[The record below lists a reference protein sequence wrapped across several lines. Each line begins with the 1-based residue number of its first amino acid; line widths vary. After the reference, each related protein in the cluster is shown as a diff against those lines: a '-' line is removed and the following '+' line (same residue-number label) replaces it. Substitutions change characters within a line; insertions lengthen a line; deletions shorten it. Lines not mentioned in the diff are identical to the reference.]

1 MQCNGNE
8 TNIVCLCMRRV
19 QYIKS
24 RMLLIFAVVVAA
36 EIVSFFV
43 CCYFGVDV
51 WHGACIACNFVCKV
65 GKTME
70 TRKKKNTTCALCNCF
85 HYDFSLAFRIAAMD
99 GDDVRHHGDD
109 IQHPNLRSALN
120 IRLWFGLVSRL
131 QWKLIIFSCVAL
143 LSSGDG
149 NDIVNK
155 ANMQKAQFII
165 AIHQWRER
173 DSSVGH
179 RLLPKTQFEWTDQ
192 RSRIQDTIVF
202 ISVDALVASRQMASN
217 MIASVSC
224 CSSNVCSPKFLIFI
238 SFRIHILLPVSH
250 CFGWF
255 LVNSYATPLNIC
267 DNFKIEQISLF
278 SSPALPHSPASYY
291 MSI

>member
-173 DSSVGH
+173 ETVRWGIVYCPKRNSNGPISDHVF
-179 RLLPKTQFEWTDQ
+179 KTQ
-192 RSRIQDTIVF
+192 
-202 ISVDALVASRQMASN
+202 
-217 MIASVSC
+217 SC
-224 CSSNVCSPKFLIFI
+224 L
-238 SFRIHILLPVSH
+238 FRWMLWWRLAKWHPI
-250 CFGWF
+250 
-255 LVNSYATPLNIC
+255 
-267 DNFKIEQISLF
+267 
-278 SSPALPHSPASYY
+278 
-291 MSI
+291 